1 MTHYCFHLAR
11 FNRHSIATK
20 VAAKKTS
27 KGYTLSAERCE
38 LCTMPLMTLQG
49 NSSCKVCP
57 AIKKWLE
64 RKNEG
69 SGQQEQGVHDKC
81 DVEESTEVVA
91 EIRDVTPVVPIGKYG
106 KSDVDRSEPDDLSK
120 ADSADSDNTDV
131 IRDRAR
137 QIIMNA
143 KSRVAL
149 TSSNDDDSSMASLQ
163 ASWDYDVSTS
173 WDDEINTSESMRD
186 KLVRDRAEQIIK
198 RARKN
203 LQAERKSGCDDF
215 LPESVSTSNKH
226 HKKVGA
232 KSTPDSSSSS
242 VHGLTFL
249 FIHDV

>member
-11 FNRHSIATK
+11 INRHSIATK

-27 KGYTLSAERCE
+27 KGYTLSAERCD
-38 LCTMPLMTLQG
+38 LCIMPLMTLQG

-69 SGQQEQGVHDKC
+69 SGQEQGVSNKC
-81 DVEESTEVVA
+81 DVEESTTVVA
-91 EIRDVTPVVPIGKYG
+91 EIRDEAPVDPIGKYG
-106 KSDVDRSEPDDLSK
+106 KSDVDRSERDDLSK
-120 ADSADSDNTDV
+120 AETTVSDDTDV
-131 IRDRAR
+131 IRERAR
-137 QIIMNA
+137 QIILNA

-149 TSSNDDDSSMASLQ
+149 TSSVDDDSTMASAQ
-163 ASWDYDVSTS
+163 ASWDYNASLS

-203 LQAERKSGCDDF
+203 LLAERKSGCDDF
-215 LPESVSTSNKH
+215 PPESVSTFNIH
-226 HKKVGA
+226 YKKVRA
-232 KSTPDSSSSS
+232 KTHPDSSSSS

-249 FIHDV
+249 YIHDV